1 MNGAAGGIESGIV
14 WLRRQGYR
22 VITTESG
29 SWYNAAPG
37 IFQAFPY
44 HPVISPSDEE
54 IRLVLRQGRAAGLRY
69 STAVQSP
76 FGKIS
81 YHAVYA
87 KPVYGLE
94 QVSRQTRQNIRK
106 GLEYATYEPVSFNR
120 LADEGW
126 LLRAETIARQ
136 GRPKAE
142 TQAWW
147 RKLCLSAEG
156 LPGFE
161 AWGAFRGGQLV
172 AALVAYLARDCFQLL
187 YQQSRTEHLKFG
199 VNNTLGFVATQQM
212 VARGVP
218 EIFYGL
224 ESLDASPNV
233 DEFKFR
239 MGYEAVPVRQ
249 RVVFHPAL
257 RPVMTSVALAALD
270 LFGRTRPRRHQ
281 KWQKASGLLRFYL
294 EGRLPLARQRCP
306 ECLLPLRGEWLETK
320 P

>member
-1 MNGAAGGIESGIV
+1 MSVTSDIEPGIE

-22 VITTESG
+22 VVTTASG
-29 SWYNAAPG
+29 CWYNAAPH
-37 IFQAFPY
+37 IYQAFPY
-44 HPVISPSDEE
+44 HPAIVPAEE
-54 IRLVLRQGRAAGLRY
+54 ELRQVLGQGRAAALRY
-69 STAVQSP
+69 STTVQSAV
-76 FGKIS
+76 GKIS

-106 GLEYATYEPVSFNR
+106 GLEYATYEPVSFRR

-142 TQAWW
+142 TRSWW
-147 RKLCLSAEG
+147 RTLCLSAEG

-161 AWGAFRGGQLV
+161 AWGAFREGRLV
-172 AALVAYLARDCFQLL
+172 AALIAYLARDCFQLL
-187 YQQSRTEHLKFG
+187 YQQSRTDHLKYG
-199 VNNTLGFVATQQM
+199 VNNTLGFVVTQQM

-249 RVVFHPAL
+249 RVVFHPVL
-257 RPVMTSVALAALD
+257 RPAITPAALAALD
-270 LFGRTRPRRHQ
+270 LFGRSGRRHPR
-281 KWQKASGLLRFYL
+281 WQKASGLLRFYL
-294 EGRLPLARQRCP
+294 EGRLPLALQHCP
-306 ECLLPLRGEWLETK
+306 ECLIPRSAEWLETK
-320 P
+320 S